1 MSFIDSRENINEA
14 EEISMSYFTFEDTE
28 SFGDSLTEPTADAET
43 PDLEAEPDGCDQQS
57 TDDHTYNQAPLS
69 YELQQGLRIL
79 KELMS
84 DSNKSVNWHFLEPVD
99 DSHPET
105 ADYYGKIKKPIWFGK
120 MKEKFDNR
128 EYGSITQFVGDFR
141 QMLENCY
148 RFNGPDHFVSK
159 RAQKL
164 ETMMEQ
170 KLNLLSRDLREKT
183 SISAT
188 SGQQQD
194 DSFPMIPGMRRR
206 SRAVIPHDSTALL
219 NQLRV
224 EELQKGRDARKKQML
239 DRKAV
244 LESHIQGMMEWEDKL
259 MEGQRENV
267 KAMWELPSIGLL
279 LFLCHYPLNIGE
291 VAQFELE
298 RCLFM
303 PRESSTLQRVMTTLL
318 STPFQRHKLD
328 RTGIMPYRVWN
339 EKLRDRMAP
348 WFKLLKDSQDLYKV
362 ADKFGIDPYL
372 FQVVGKKNPLRRRK
386 FHELSLYKKVWIL
399 KSLCDNVVENQES
412 LVKTIESQYPDEQK
426 EYKLGEDADGNTY
439 IHFPQFC
446 GVDVRIYRQ
455 AYIPEPEFDETE
467 QEMEEDDVEEET
479 TKSARKRKSVYKKE
493 RRDRSKSKEKTPIP
507 KKKPKTVKTLASEIP
522 APSTSRPSRLRQ
534 TPKTVLPV
542 TTNEESS
549 TDEDEI
555 ESTDDEASEGESTCK
570 SESEEPEG
578 CTDSGVDNNTP
589 FKNILRNRIMDRD
602 NFSET
607 SSLDSND
614 IWSVK
619 RTRSGRIRYNG
630 AMRMNNDLAL
640 VNENSYD
647 LESTFSE
654 NSNAGSIDMN
664 KFKKGTKTSRT
675 DFNGLNLAKNFNGLS
690 ENDDSDVCH
699 KPVDET
705 GDCSS
710 SNSEMISKTQNSNSE
725 NPNSIC
731 SSTQNISSEECDI
744 QKRETSCFEG
754 SNQNYTTT
762 RPVDLNEDSST
773 SNDFSE
779 IDSQDSAFDGNNSEY
794 SSQHKS
800 DIMTLN
806 RIFDQK
812 TGDKMFEDSD
822 TNSSFNV
829 KCDSPSDHRQTSDS
843 PQHLAA
849 KTSADQSTVGNILQ
863 ESVSSEA
870 YICEKNEKARETT
883 PCKEIDE
890 KEVIVREATPCKEL
904 SDGADTDTEFD
915 EEKMLTDNK
924 EKFEDKSKL
933 LTLKKNTSCHAS
945 IDGLNSD
952 TEHNSFD
959 ERTVEVKTEPCDVTE
974 VEIKEENSD
983 KLDDESIDLKVQEDS
998 EELKTAKTEECSN
1011 LQIKKEK
1018 DENGPEGN
1026 QGNGVTETDNMVS
1039 LVKEEVKDEMED
1051 QTGVKRENNLEEE
1064 KKDQAEV
1071 KEEMEEIKEE
1081 VTESDDEEDESDLVT
1096 GPEIGPLELIAESVE
1111 DLRNLVE
1118 KFAEPEPYTVGRGKK
1133 TRVVKPPARKR
1144 CVVQLHNRLC
1154 YLLKELEPWEQ
1165 KLIQATKKARLKM
1178 KKEYECYDE
1187 KDDDGWESDHSEST
1201 NSATEDTGMDVDS
1214 AQKPRQPSIP
1224 KDFLMS
1230 QNDDSRTSEDCGEWD
1245 ISLRGRIRK
1254 RRIIPNNVEDQ
1265 GLSKKRK
1272 TETTPTTTS
1281 AQVPNK
1287 SDQSSP
1293 NMVSL
1298 VTSSAS
1304 HLLLHTSGGQTY
1316 YTGLNQQSLSSLR
1329 MLSHTKQT
1337 AHPIIQQLLRQPGMD
1352 SPRPLAS
1359 SSVEDTSQNKSVA
1372 SKNIKKATTPQKLP
1386 VSTPKVAQPPGK
1398 VQYFAANI
1406 NSLPPAVIQQLIKS
1420 NALSIQAGNSQQGM
1434 ILLTAVNPAEPGCAP
1449 GAKATLTLQN
1459 PVTAKTTSPSQQT
1472 TSLSQTV
1479 ATIDGTSA
1487 NIDKVAAVVTESQ
1500 VETNKLMKNVLTTEH
1515 SQQKPTIPVANAQM
1529 SLAPGKNVQQNKFA
1543 NFAKTIHAT
1552 PATPQSVVSTVQTVQ
1567 STTFTQQ
1574 KHVAPTVPISVPR
1587 TSQPKMIIQ
1596 QSPTV
1601 LPVANQGLRL
1611 QNFGGVNVINP
1622 GGYVLNTGQN
1632 QGVALNL
1639 NPTLNIGSQGTV
1651 NLNTGQSAMNIGGQ
1665 GLTLQQIQALALQG
1679 INLQGISLQGSNII
1693 VQPNAGLRIQTP
1705 VSVHGQQ
1712 VVVSTI
1718 AGTVQ
1723 NAGTLTNSNLVSV
1736 PVQGTVLSHKINSSP
1751 TDAGLNLLN
1760 PVSCSIGEICPPIS
1774 PVIGSGQASKDLNTI
1789 NYPGSVLTDFPNSP
1803 MFGLQISPG
1812 RTQCKYASNVTVKTL
1827 LEARKPSFT
1836 ETSPEN
1842 HGTIVVQ
1849 STATG
1854 IKKLKLPSKAAL
1866 DSAIQTVVT
1875 EVKTSLPTANIKVP
1889 SPVTMPSI
1897 QPRRNITKTIQSMK
1911 VPIPTTPKVETK
1923 SNVPIN
1929 IQVSPPNYVQP
1940 MSPAI
1945 GQSNITLGTPVQSG
1959 QPNLALAS
1967 PIQSGIL
1974 NMNQV
1979 NNAGQIMLTNFKSNT
1994 NIPTGQNVVQGYLTP
2009 QGLIIPSA
2017 NLKNFQN
2024 MQKTV
2029 SSNVIGNSLTSVEP
2043 ASPLLVNSSQI
2054 GASSLASLQ
2063 SNSLIFGASSI
2074 TDKNELKHLQN
2085 VQDLRNIAAINS
2097 NIIPQIGSQQF
2108 VQKPMGLSV
2117 AGNQLQ
2123 SGNFVY
2129 LSPSANVQQGSQILL
2144 NTNQPLTSFSTS
2156 VKPQISATGS
2166 LNTQPGTIGAAQI
2179 QRSASYESNAENCD
2193 LRPVISLPLGA
2204 QKKDTTKS
2212 TIMSLPLASVKAD
2225 CVTSS
2230 VSSLPL
2236 ASVRAEDASH
2246 NLTKSQ
2252 VPMLNTFGSN
2262 ATLLSHLNSPIL
2274 KTNVNHFATSKSD
2287 GMRPPSAVSS
2297 SVGQNNLSDGKTNI
2311 QQSYVKEMTLG
2322 QKSVLL
2328 SPQTRQVPI
2337 LLNQQGSSSEI
2348 MKQLA
2353 AAQVL
2358 GTPVKQISKLQNSN
2372 VALANGN
2379 KLVIQVPG
2387 QSNVS
2392 TPQYENKRMLQIQG
2406 QMQNNTSTGS
2416 AGKLVIPVSRPT
2428 VSTPA
2433 PTNITSTM
2441 SGLKTITSLPNKVMI
2456 QVPGQPQ
2463 SGGPMLLISPQKQ
2476 FILGSQTVQKS
2487 TANNVSQTLSL
2498 PSTSGQVTNIQKPVA
2513 QPKDQVYL
2521 RASAPNLGKSVDFP
2535 VLKGQNV
2542 ENIFK
2547 FPNTSVNNSNIQQTS
2562 VQGVANNAMNSHV
2575 VPKGGTG
2582 LQVGNRT
2589 TITTNSEIPYSNL
2602 KPSLQT
2608 TVTQSPAKS
2617 PTTPQKLFLYN
2628 INGQLVTAQG
2638 VPVTVDNG
2646 ILKILPQPKI
2656 QMSNFNLPKSPPA
2669 ASKPHGNVPISPKPG
2684 QPIVNTQQAY
2694 LNVLSSTN
2702 SALSSASLPQYS
2714 KSQTL
2719 PGLGQNVSDS
2729 LPTNQ
2734 FLAGIGTQQPKS
2746 VVRNLNSNLTFVTSN
2761 CTASSNMKH
2770 NMAVSNSTA
2779 GQNMN
2784 VSGMLPHDSINTKP
2798 SHRFVVMPETG
2809 GQTQI
2814 VFPQPNIHS
2823 SKALVNTVHSAS
2835 SSIMSLSSANSPIV
2849 AVQTASPSVNSQIIK
2864 KSFVQS
2870 SPVISSQTSKVINAA
2885 QKFVNSVNM
2894 NHHNNIN
2901 GQNVVTTNPATVKNT
2916 TKSNSSSTVDAEEAA
2931 LNLLSLANQRFSS

>member
-1 MSFIDSRENINEA
+1 
-14 EEISMSYFTFEDTE
+14 
-28 SFGDSLTEPTADAET
+28 
-43 PDLEAEPDGCDQQS
+43 
-57 TDDHTYNQAPLS
+57 
-69 YELQQGLRIL
+69 
-79 KELMS
+79 
-84 DSNKSVNWHFLEPVD
+84 
-99 DSHPET
+99 
-105 ADYYGKIKKPIWFGK
+105 
-120 MKEKFDNR
+120 
-128 EYGSITQFVGDFR
+128 
-141 QMLENCY
+141 
-148 RFNGPDHFVSK
+148 
-159 RAQKL
+159 
-164 ETMMEQ
+164 
-170 KLNLLSRDLREKT
+170 
-183 SISAT
+183 
-188 SGQQQD
+188 
-194 DSFPMIPGMRRR
+194 
-206 SRAVIPHDSTALL
+206 
-219 NQLRV
+219 
-224 EELQKGRDARKKQML
+224 
-239 DRKAV
+239 
-244 LESHIQGMMEWEDKL
+244 
-259 MEGQRENV
+259 
-267 KAMWELPSIGLL
+267 
-279 LFLCHYPLNIGE
+279 
-291 VAQFELE
+291 
-298 RCLFM
+298 
-303 PRESSTLQRVMTTLL
+303 
-318 STPFQRHKLD
+318 
-328 RTGIMPYRVWN
+328 
-339 EKLRDRMAP
+339 
-348 WFKLLKDSQDLYKV
+348 
-362 ADKFGIDPYL
+362 
-372 FQVVGKKNPLRRRK
+372 
-386 FHELSLYKKVWIL
+386 
-399 KSLCDNVVENQES
+399 
-412 LVKTIESQYPDEQK
+412 
-426 EYKLGEDADGNTY
+426 
-439 IHFPQFC
+439 
-446 GVDVRIYRQ
+446 
-455 AYIPEPEFDETE
+455 
-467 QEMEEDDVEEET
+467 MEEEEVEEET
-479 TKSARKRKSVYKKE
+479 TKSARKRKSVQKKE
-493 RRDRSKSKEKTPIP
+493 RRDRSKSKEKTPTP
-507 KKKPKTVKTLASEIP
+507 KKKPKTVKTLSEIP
-522 APSTSRPSRLRQ
+522 APTTSRPSRLRQ

-549 TDEDEI
+549 SDEEEN
-555 ESTDDEASEGESTCK
+555 ESTEEEASESESTCK

-589 FKNILRNRIMDRD
+589 YKNILRNRIMDRD

-640 VNENSYD
+640 VNENSFD

-654 NSNAGSIDMN
+654 NSNAGSLDTS

-690 ENDDSDVCH
+690 ENDDSDMCH

-705 GDCSS
+705 GACSS
-710 SNSEMISKTQNSNSE
+710 SNSEMISKTQNINSE
-725 NPNSIC
+725 NPNSIS

-744 QKRETSCFEG
+744 QKQGTSCFEG
-754 SNQNYTTT
+754 SNQNNNTT
-762 RPVDLNEDSST
+762 RPVETNEDSST

-794 SSQHKS
+794 SSQNKT

-806 RIFDQK
+806 RIFDEK

-829 KCDSPSDHRQTSDS
+829 KCDSPADQKETLNS
-843 PQHLAA
+843 PQQLAS
-849 KTSADQSTVGNILQ
+849 KTYADQSILGNFSQ
-863 ESVSSEA
+863 ES
-870 YICEKNEKARETT
+870 EKDEETRETT
-883 PCKEIDE
+883 PCKEINE
-890 KEVIVREATPCKEL
+890 NEVIVREVTPCKEI

-915 EEKMLTDNK
+915 EEKMVID
-924 EKFEDKSKL
+924 EKLRDKSNL
-933 LTLKKNTSCHAS
+933 LTLKDNTSCDAS

-952 TEHNSFD
+952 PEHNETASLFN
-959 ERTVEVKTEPCDVTE
+959 ERTVEVKSEPCDVTE
-974 VEIKEENSD
+974 IEIKEETADKFDDKSIVSD
-983 KLDDESIDLKVQEDS
+983 SS
-998 EELKTAKTEECSN
+998 ELHIVKTEECSN
-1011 LQIKKEK
+1011 LQIKKEEA
-1018 DENGPEGN
+1018 ENC
-1026 QGNGVTETDNMVS
+1026 QGANGVTKTGNMVS
-1039 LVKEEVKDEMED
+1039 LVKEEIKDEMED
-1051 QTGVKRENNLEEE
+1051 QAGVKRENDLEDE

-1071 KEEMEEIKEE
+1071 KGEIEEIKEE
-1081 VTESDDEEDESDLVT
+1081 VIESDDEEDESDLVT

-1165 KLIQATKKARLKM
+1165 KLIQATKKNRLKM

-1201 NSATEDTGMDVDS
+1201 NSATEDTSMDVDS
-1214 AQKPRQPSIP
+1214 AHKPRQPSIP

-1230 QNDDSRTSEDCGEWD
+1230 QNDDSRNSEDAGEWD

-1281 AQVPNK
+1281 SQVSIK

-1298 VTSSAS
+1298 VTSGAS
-1304 HLLLHTSGGQTY
+1304 QILLHTSGGQTF
-1316 YTGLNQQSLSSLR
+1316 YTGLNQQSLNSLR
-1329 MLSHTKQT
+1329 MLSHNKQT

-1352 SPRPLAS
+1352 SSKPLAS
-1359 SSVEDTSQNKSVA
+1359 TSVDNTSQDKSIA

-1386 VSTPKVAQPPGK
+1386 VSTPKTTQAPGK

-1420 NALSIQAGNSQQGM
+1420 NALSIQAGNNQQGM
-1434 ILLTAVNPAEPGCAP
+1434 ILLTAVNPAEPGGAP
-1449 GAKATLTLQN
+1449 GTKATLTLQN
-1459 PVTAKTTSPSQQT
+1459 PVATKTTSPSQQT
-1472 TSLSQTV
+1472 QSISQNV
-1479 ATIDGTSA
+1479 ASIVRTSA
-1487 NIDKVAAVVTESQ
+1487 NIDKRATVVTESQ
-1500 VETNKLMKNVLTTEH
+1500 VETNKLTKNVFATEL
-1515 SQQKPTIPVANAQM
+1515 SQQKTIIPVTNAQ
-1529 SLAPGKNVQQNKFA
+1529 SIVASAKNVQQNKFS
-1543 NFAKTIHAT
+1543 NFAKTLHAT
-1552 PATPQSVVSTVQTVQ
+1552 PATPQSLVSSVQTVQ

-1574 KHVAPTVPISVPR
+1574 KQGTPTVPISVPR
-1587 TSQPKMIIQ
+1587 TAQPKMIIQ
-1596 QSPTV
+1596 QNPTV

-1611 QNFGGVNVINP
+1611 QNFGGVNVINQ

-1639 NPTLNIGSQGTV
+1639 NPTLNMASQGTL
-1651 NLNTGQSAMNIGGQ
+1651 NLNTSQTAMNIGGQ
-1665 GLTLQQIQALALQG
+1665 SLTLQQIQALALQG

-1705 VSVHGQQ
+1705 VSNHGQQ
-1712 VVVSTI
+1712 VIVSTI
-1718 AGTVQ
+1718 GATVQ
-1723 NAGTLTNSNLVSV
+1723 NPATLTNSNLASV
-1736 PVQGTVLSHKINSSP
+1736 QVQGTVLSHKIQSSP

-1760 PVSCSIGEICPPIS
+1760 PVSCSIGDICPPIS
-1774 PVIGSGQASKDLNTI
+1774 PVIGSGQANKDLNTI
-1789 NYPGSVLTDFPNSP
+1789 NHPGSVLTDYPNSP

-1967 PIQSGIL
+1967 PLQSGIL

-2024 MQKTV
+2024 LQKTV

-2063 SNSLIFGASSI
+2063 SNSLIFGASSMSSI

-2129 LSPSANVQQGSQILL
+2129 LSPSANVQQGSQIVL
-2144 NTNQPLTSFSTS
+2144 NTNQPLTSVSFNTPS
-2156 VKPQISATGS
+2156 VKSQISVTGS
-2166 LNTQPGTIGAAQI
+2166 SLNLQPGTIGAPQI
-2179 QRSASYESNAENCD
+2179 QRSVSYETNIESCN

-2204 QKKDTTKS
+2204 QKKDETKS
-2212 TIMSLPLASVKAD
+2212 TIMSLPLASIKAD

-2236 ASVRAEDASH
+2236 ASVRAEDASL
-2246 NLTKSQ
+2246 NITKNQ
-2252 VPMLNTFGSN
+2252 IPMLNTFGSN
-2262 ATLLSHLNSPIL
+2262 ATLLSHLNSPVL
-2274 KTNVNHFATSKSD
+2274 KTNVNHFATTSKGD
-2287 GMRPPSAVSS
+2287 GIRPPNVVSS
-2297 SVGQNNLSDGKTNI
+2297 SVGQNNLLAGKNNI
-2311 QQSYVKEMTLG
+2311 QQSFVKEMTLG
-2322 QKSVLL
+2322 QKSVLS
-2328 SPQTRQVPI
+2328 SPQTRQVPMM
-2337 LLNQQGSSSEI
+2337 LNQQGSSSEI

-2358 GTPVKQISKLQNSN
+2358 GTPVQQISKLQNSN

-2392 TPQYENKRMLQIQG
+2392 TQQFESKRILQIPG
-2406 QMQNNTSTGS
+2406 QMLNNTSTGN

-2428 VSTPA
+2428 VSTPTPA
-2433 PTNITSTM
+2433 NITSAM
-2441 SGLKTITSLPNKVMI
+2441 SGLKTVTSVPNKVMI
-2456 QVPGQPQ
+2456 QVPGQTQ
-2463 SGGPMLLISPQKQ
+2463 SGSPMLLISPQKQ
-2476 FILGSQTVQKS
+2476 YILGSQNVQKS
-2487 TANNVSQTLSL
+2487 VANNVSQALPL
-2498 PSTSGQVTNIQKPVA
+2498 PSLSGQVTNIQKSVA
-2513 QPKDQVYL
+2513 QQKDQVYL
-2521 RASAPNLGKSVDFP
+2521 RASAPNLGKSVDIP

-2547 FPNTSVNNSNIQQTS
+2547 FPNTSINNSSIQQTS
-2562 VQGVANNAMNSHV
+2562 VQGIVNTATNSHV
-2575 VPKGGTG
+2575 LPKGGTG
-2582 LQVGNRT
+2582 AQVGNKM
-2589 TITTNSEIPYSNL
+2589 TITTNSEIPHSNL
-2602 KPSLQT
+2602 KPSGQQT
-2608 TVTQSPAKS
+2608 TVAQSPAKS

-2684 QPIVNTQQAY
+2684 QQTVNTQQAY

-2702 SALSSASLPQYS
+2702 SALSSASLPQCS
-2714 KSQTL
+2714 KTQIL
-2719 PGLGQNVSDS
+2719 PGGLVHSVSDS
-2729 LPTNQ
+2729 IPTNQ
-2734 FLAGIGTQQPKS
+2734 LLVGNGTQQPKS

-2761 CTASSNMKH
+2761 CTASSNMKQ
-2770 NMAVSNSTA
+2770 NMFVTNSTA
-2779 GQNMN
+2779 GQNVN
-2784 VSGMLPHDSINTKP
+2784 VGGILSHDSINTKP

-2814 VFPQPNIHS
+2814 VFPQPNVHS
-2823 SKALVNTVHSAS
+2823 SKALVNTAHNAS
-2835 SSIMSLSSANSPIV
+2835 SSIMSLSSANSPII
-2849 AVQTASPSVNSQIIK
+2849 AVQTASPTVMSVNSQIIK
-2864 KSFVQS
+2864 KSVVQS
-2870 SPVISSQTSKVINAA
+2870 SPVISSQTSKVNNAA
-2885 QKFVNSVNM
+2885 QKNVNSVNM

-2916 TKSNSSSTVDAEEAA
+2916 TKPNSNSTVDAEEAA